1 MSNERLETE
10 FSYSTY
16 LSEKYE
22 MEKKY
27 SKRMESSSL
36 IAHNHIGR
44 LQAMLSVYSYKCSDA
59 EKEQMKKSLD
69 EMEKERTD
77 FSLKTEF

>member
-1 MSNERLETE
+1 MSMTIE
-10 FSYSTY
+10 
-16 LSEKYE
+16 EKYE
-22 MEKKY
+22 NEKRY
-27 SKRMESSSL
+27 SKYMQSSSL
-36 IAHNHIGR
+36 LAHYHIGR

-77 FSLKTEF
+77 FSLNTKF